1 MTKISKEAKELVD
14 ELDRI
19 SYKHGSLRNVGMNPE
34 RENARGKLIDYIA
47 ELKYIKRKQRMSDDL
62 ELFKELV
69 ESKEWITARTYVKT
83 APHEYV
89 LRKMYISEEFNFMV
103 HFIRVNGFTAR
114 FGRGK
119 PLRYLIFG
127 EHYYWTMG
135 DEVGKTIVLNRALL
149 NNYTLEEGNRWVLK
163 EGVISDEDIY

>member
-1 MTKISKEAKELVD
+1 VRSEMTKISKEAKELVD

-34 RENARGKLIDYIA
+34 RENVRGKL
-47 ELKYIKRKQRMSDDL
+47 L

>member
-34 RENARGKLIDYIA
+34 RENARGKL
-47 ELKYIKRKQRMSDDL
+47 L

-69 ESKEWITARTYVKT
+69 ESKECITARTYVKT